1 MTVADR
7 RPPRGLAAPSVG
19 VGFKSEHFEAI
30 VDTRPELGFFEVHAE
45 NYMGAGG
52 APHRRLDAIRERY
65 PLSLHGV
72 GLSIGSPG
80 PLDRTHL
87 QRLAAVAKRFEPALV
102 SEHLAWSTHEGA
114 FFNDL
119 LPLPYTTET
128 LARVSEHIDEAQN
141 ALGRPILLENPSTY
155 VVFAES
161 TWAETDFLREIA
173 RRTGCGLLLDVNN
186 VFVSAVNHGFDPDRY
201 LADFPLS
208 AVGEIH
214 LAGYA
219 EDADDAGLPLAHRRP
234 QFAGSRRRLG
244 ALRRGDPPARAHPDA
259 DRMGQRPARLA
270 DASWRSAPGRARGCR
285 RDDEK
290 PGARRCRLRPRS
302 APSRLRSATLRPRR
316 RRRPVGRLGAP
327 DKRRFS
333 VYRNNVAVG
342 LIGALEARY
351 PVSRR
356 IAGDDL
362 FRAMARAFVRAMKPR
377 SPVMIAYGEEFP
389 EFAAAYLAAAEAGP
403 AFQ

>member
-1 MTVADR
+1 MTAADHR
-7 RPPRGLAAPSVG
+7 SSWGLGAPSVG
-19 VGFKSEHFEAI
+19 VGFKPEHFEAI
-30 VDTRPELGFFEVHAE
+30 VDTRPQLGFFEVHAE

-80 PLDRTHL
+80 PLDQAHL

-119 LPLPYTTET
+119 LPLPYTAET
-128 LARVSEHIDEAQN
+128 LGRVAEHIDEVQN
-141 ALGRPILLENPSTY
+141 ALGRRMLLENPSTY

-186 VFVSAVNHGFDPDRY
+186 VFVSAVNHGHDPDRY

-219 EDADDAGLPLAHRRP
+219 EDTDEAGLPLLIDAHNSPIRE
-234 QFAGSRRRLG
+234 AVWALYTATIRRLG
-244 ALRRGDPPARAHPDA
+244 ATPTLIEWDNDVPVWPTLLNETRRAERAIIETAKSRERVDA
-259 DRMGQRPARLA
+259 
-270 DASWRSAPGRARGCR
+270 
-285 RDDEK
+285 
-290 PGARRCRLRPRS
+290 
-302 APSRLRSATLRPRR
+302 
-316 RRRPVGRLGAP
+316 V
-327 DKRRFS
+327 
-333 VYRNNVAVG
+333 
-342 LIGALEARY
+342 
-351 PVSRR
+351 
-356 IAGDDL
+356 
-362 FRAMARAFVRAMKPR
+362 
-377 SPVMIAYGEEFP
+377 
-389 EFAAAYLAAAEAGP
+389 
-403 AFQ
+403 